1 MNTKSGTDLTVG
13 SIPRHIV
20 TFSLPML
27 IGSIFQIAHSFINAI
42 WVGQYLGTGAL
53 AVVTVSLPVIFT
65 IFGLGMGMTLA
76 TNILVSQSFGAKRF
90 DDLRRV
96 VDGSTVLIYSIGIV
110 LTILGEIFTPSIL
123 RAMDT
128 PADILP
134 ESVDYLRISFLSL
147 PFNFGM
153 YATRSMLQGM
163 GDSKTPLYFQFGSI
177 VLTTVLDPLLIFGKL
192 GLPEL
197 GVNGTAWATLVS
209 HLLALIVLHA
219 YLRAHSSPVAAR
231 WPRLDHIGPSIR
243 QMVRIGVPAS
253 IQQSLVSL
261 GMVMVTGVVNGFG
274 ETATATFGAVS
285 RIEQIALLPAI
296 TFGVA
301 ISTLAGQNL
310 GAGHHSRVR
319 EVFAWGSAFSGTM
332 TVVISAVTMIF
343 PDGLL
348 KVLTR
353 DPAVLEL
360 GVAYLQIVAPCY
372 VFYAVAFVC
381 NGIINGAGAT
391 VVTTANSLITLWVIR
406 VPVAYWLS
414 RVMNSVTGVWY
425 AIALS
430 FIVSMVVG
438 LGYYFSGHW
447 KKAFEKKGEPKP
459 RSDPAEGFASDV
471 GEA

>member
-1 MNTKSGTDLTVG
+1 MKTKFGTDLTVG
-13 SIPRHIV
+13 SIPKHIV

-27 IGSIFQIAHSFINAI
+27 IGTIFQTAHSFINAI

-53 AVVTVSLPVIFT
+53 AAVTVSLPVIFT
-65 IFGLGMGMTLA
+65 IFSLGMGMTLA
-76 TNILVSQSFGAKRF
+76 TNILVSQSFGAKRL

-96 VDGSTVLIYSIGIV
+96 VDGSTVLIYSIGIG

-128 PADILP
+128 PADIFP

-147 PFNFGM
+147 PFTFGM

-163 GDSKTPLYFQFGSI
+163 GDSKTPLYVQFGSL

-197 GVNGTAWATLVS
+197 GLNGTAWATLVS

-219 YLRAHSSPVAAR
+219 YLHAQGSPVAAR
-231 WPRLDHIGPSIR
+231 WPRLDRLGPPIR

-274 ETATATFGAVS
+274 ETSTAAFGAVS
-285 RIEQIALLPAI
+285 RIETIALLPAI
-296 TFGVA
+296 TFGTA

-310 GAGHHSRVR
+310 GAGHHGRVR
-319 EVFAWGSAFSGTM
+319 EVFAWGSVCSGTI
-332 TVVISAVTMIF
+332 TAVISAVIVIF
-343 PDGLL
+343 PEVLL
-348 KVLTR
+348 KVFIR
-353 DPAVLEL
+353 DSSVLEL

-372 VFYAVAFVC
+372 VFYAIAFVA

-391 VVTTANSLITLWVIR
+391 IVTTVNSLIALWLIR

-414 RVMNSVTGVWY
+414 SVMNSVTSVWY

-447 KKAFEKKGEPKP
+447 KKAVEKKGEPKP
-459 RSDPAEGFASDV
+459 RPDLVSDV

>member
-1 MNTKSGTDLTVG
+1 MKSKAGTDLTVG
-13 SIPRHIV
+13 SIPRHII
-20 TFSLPML
+20 TFALPML
-27 IGSIFQIAHSFINAI
+27 IGTIFQTAHSIINAI
-42 WVGQYLGTGAL
+42 WVGQYLGTEAL
-53 AVVTVSLPVIFT
+53 AAVTVSLPVIFT

-76 TNILVSQSFGAKRF
+76 TNVLVSQSFGAKRL

-96 VDGSTVLIYSIGIV
+96 VDGSTVLIYGIGIG
-110 LTILGEIFTPSIL
+110 LTILGELFTPSIL

-128 PADILP
+128 PADIFP

-153 YATRSMLQGM
+153 YAARSMLQGM

-197 GVNGTAWATLVS
+197 GLNGTAWATLVS
-209 HLLALIVLHA
+209 HVVALLVLHA
-219 YLRAHSSPVAAR
+219 YLRAHGSPVAAR
-231 WPRLDHIGPSIR
+231 WPRFDHIGPSIR
-243 QMVRIGVPAS
+243 QLVRIGVPAS

-261 GMVMVTGVVNGFG
+261 GMVLQTGIVNGFG
-274 ETATATFGAVS
+274 ETSTAAFGAVS

-296 TFGVA
+296 TVGTA
-301 ISTLAGQNL
+301 MSTLAGQNL
-310 GAGHHSRVR
+310 GAGHHGRVR
-319 EVFAWGSAFSGTM
+319 EVFAWGSAFSGAM
-332 TVVISAVTMIF
+332 TGVIAAVTLIF
-343 PDGLL
+343 PAGLL
-348 KVLTR
+348 KVLSR

-372 VFYAVAFVC
+372 VFYAIAFVG

-391 VVTTANSLITLWVIR
+391 IVTTVNSLITLWVIR

-430 FIVSMVVG
+430 FIVSMIVS
-438 LGYYFSGHW
+438 LGYYFSGRW
-447 KKAFEKKGEPKP
+447 KKELEKKGEPKP
-459 RSDPAEGFASDV
+459 RPEPAERFADDV